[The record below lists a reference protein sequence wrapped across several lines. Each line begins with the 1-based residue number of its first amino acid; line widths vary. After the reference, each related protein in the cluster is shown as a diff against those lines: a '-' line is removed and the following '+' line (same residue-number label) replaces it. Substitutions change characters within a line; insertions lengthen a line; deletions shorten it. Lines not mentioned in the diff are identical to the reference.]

1 MGQSAPLGAP
11 LFAPNH
17 RSICASSSRGA
28 ASGRP
33 ILARAKT
40 RACPCNRSLMLMVI
54 ICAAHRRALLANS
67 AWATM
72 SSNTSSRHA
81 WLVGSSLVG
90 GGRPSPFYRPVA
102 AATMMVAPSPLQRE
116 HTFAP
121 PPLRGRPHPTPNWCS
136 LIQMRKSCS
145 PHVHYTPVSGVGN
158 MAHVTFMP
166 SPPHP
171 GAPFLVKPIKE
182 PQRGRRCRGQVGRGW
197 RHIVLALQLCACLR

>member
-1 MGQSAPLGAP
+1 MPL
-11 LFAPNH
+11 
-17 RSICASSSRGA
+17 
-28 ASGRP
+28 
-33 ILARAKT
+33 
-40 RACPCNRSLMLMVI
+40 
-54 ICAAHRRALLANS
+54 
-67 AWATM
+67 

-136 LIQMRKSCS
+136 LIQIRKSCS

-158 MAHVTFMP
+158 TAHVTFMP

-182 PQRGRRCRGQVGRGW
+182 PQRGRRCRGTRYPYSRPPGVSPNFAKRARLDCGRCCLAAAVIQPCKSASSDSTCLLKKLCRTACSWETYYAPPSGAINLPSNT
-197 RHIVLALQLCACLR
+197 HIIRCPSP